1 MAPKHFSEIKTL
13 ITLRQGN
20 RNVEPKGRQ
29 NKRQSSLTFLLSFK
43 VICMRNPKN
52 KLGKGGPDDQMK
64 AGTERVSTQSWS
76 LKPEQGHVL
85 ALLKS
90 GILRG
95 ICAHMAKVVF
105 DLEP

>member
-1 MAPKHFSEIKTL
+1 
-13 ITLRQGN
+13 
-20 RNVEPKGRQ
+20 
-29 NKRQSSLTFLLSFK
+29 
-43 VICMRNPKN
+43 
-52 KLGKGGPDDQMK
+52 MK
-64 AGTERVSTQSWS
+64 AGTEQVSTQSWS

-85 ALLKS
+85 ALLKV